1 MIFTIGQ
8 NVGTYLGVAGG
19 AGMAWSRD
27 DERMLAQIEQHLVD
41 DDPRLAARL
50 ESFNER
56 VQRKE
61 SAGRQR
67 QARAARKRLRKPRR
81 STVII
86 MVSWLII
93 ATLIATLL
101 VMALSHNAA
110 TALPL

>member
-1 MIFTIGQ
+1 
-8 NVGTYLGVAGG
+8 
-19 AGMAWSRD
+19 MAWSQ
-27 DERMLAQIEQHLVD
+27 DEERALAQIERHLVD

-61 SAGRQR
+61 DG
-67 QARAARKRLRKPRR
+67 ARKRESRDARRRLRRPRR

-86 MVSWLII
+86 MVSWLVI

-101 VMALSHNAA
+101 VMALRQGAA
-110 TALPL
+110 AALAL